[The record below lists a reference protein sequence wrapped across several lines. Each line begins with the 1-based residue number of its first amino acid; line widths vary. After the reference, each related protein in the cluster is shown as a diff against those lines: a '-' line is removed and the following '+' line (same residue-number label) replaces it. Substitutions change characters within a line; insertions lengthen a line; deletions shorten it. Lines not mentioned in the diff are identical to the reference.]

1 MSKDKVK
8 KFGDLAY
15 EYIRKK
21 LIKPGKGGITSL
33 PTDKEITDEML
44 VMFENLREAGYN
56 VTNIGKEVKNADDL
70 GFLINRIEQAKINQA
85 KEFSDAADALET
97 IQYKLNNNI
106 PLNPDDQKK
115 LLGKGFTTASEAFQ
129 GFKPKII
136 QGGKREVIQ
145 PKNAKQDVIAANE
158 NLAGGANYAKGD
170 TKYNADILA
179 EEIAKS
185 RGIDVDNIPVKD
197 KIKLYGEAYDYL
209 TEFNRLNKLPKKEGI
224 KSLDLAKELE
234 ELTNKNLK
242 ERGLGEIKLGDKLP
256 EPKKKKPAVDPELQK
271 SEDTKKMI
279 KDFEERNERALED
292 FVDDAGGTK
301 EGVEFDDEPF
311 DAAEGGRA
319 LMFKGGISKL
329 IQKFKGKTK
338 DKKAGDKIYG
348 VGGEEI
354 DVADFKK
361 SLGLDEATDKKGM
374 EDLEKKLQ
382 MIIGKDRTKHNMGG
396 IARVGM
402 VKGGGLFKFLSE
414 NSPLQAYKKYLKS
427 VKERAQKDDIGLVP
441 EMLALSSAGILGNRA
456 LQRKLKSMDPREE
469 EKKDKKAMGGRIG
482 FKEGGGMTRRTFLK
496 LLGGLASIPLVG
508 KFLKPAA
515 KATKAV
521 EVASKSS
528 GVPAYFPKLVE
539 KIQLLGDDVSKTRA
553 TGERQ
558 IVKEYK
564 GYELTEEM
572 DTGKL
577 TIKRDNYTSEEY
589 LQFEPGGQY
598 YDETRK
604 KVIKYPDEYEEVT
617 VKPDYEGKMKDVD
630 YGLDS
635 YDEIL
640 REVGET
646 KVKKASGGLAY
657 MMGE

>member
-1 MSKDKVK
+1 MSKDKIK

-15 EYIRKK
+15 EYIRKQ

-33 PTDKEITDEML
+33 PTEKEITNEML
-44 VMFENLREAGYN
+44 QMFEKLRGAGYN

-70 GFLINRIEQAKINQA
+70 GFLINRIDQAEINQA
-85 KEFSDAADALET
+85 KEFSDAAEALET

-115 LLGKGFTTASEAFQ
+115 LLGSGYKTNLKSEAFQ

-136 QGGKREVIQ
+136 EGG
-145 PKNAKQDVIAANE
+145 
-158 NLAGGANYAKGD
+158 
-170 TKYNADILA
+170 
-179 EEIAKS
+179 
-185 RGIDVDNIPVKD
+185 
-197 KIKLYGEAYDYL
+197 
-209 TEFNRLNKLPKKEGI
+209 KKEGI
-224 KSLDLAKELE
+224 EQLLQEGKITKGTA
-234 ELTNKNLK
+234 
-242 ERGLGEIKLGDKLP
+242 
-256 EPKKKKPAVDPELQK
+256 PKTKQTKPAVDPELQK
-271 SEDTKKMI
+271 SEDRKKMI
-279 KDFEERNERALED
+279 EDFKKRNDMEDRAIED
-292 FVDDAGGTK
+292 FVDDAGG
-301 EGVEFDDEPF
+301 VDPDDPRGIDDFIKGPEPDDF
-311 DAAEGGRA
+311 DAA
-319 LMFKGGISKL
+319 
-329 IQKFKGKTK
+329 Q
-338 DKKAGDKIYG
+338 
-348 VGGEEI
+348 
-354 DVADFKK
+354 
-361 SLGLDEATDKKGM
+361 
-374 EDLEKKLQ
+374 
-382 MIIGKDRTKHNMGG
+382 GG

-515 KATKAV
+515 KASKAV

-539 KIQLLGDDVSKTRA
+539 KIQLLGDDVTRTRA

-577 TIKRDNYTSEEY
+577 TIKRDNYVSEEY

>member
-8 KFGDLAY
+8 KFGELAY

-115 LLGKGFTTASEAFQ
+115 LLGSGFKTATEAFQ

-136 QGGKREVIQ
+136 QGGKQVDVKL
-145 PKNAKQDVIAANE
+145 PKSAKKDMLE
-158 NLAGGANYAKGD
+158 SYDNLFLKGED
-170 TKYNADILA
+170 TKYDADVLATDLA
-179 EEIAKS
+179 ER
-185 RGIDVDNIPVKD
+185 RGF
-197 KIKLYGEAYDYL
+197 IKEGQDSTDMDQKKYSDLYSEAYSFL
-209 TEFNRLNKLPKKEGI
+209 TELRFLNRPPRKQSKESTVKNVAEAMFGPIGKKEEGI

-271 SEDTKKMI
+271 SEDLKKEF
-279 KDFEERNERALED
+279 KDFEDRNP
-292 FVDDAGGTK
+292 
-301 EGVEFDDEPF
+301 DEK
-311 DAAEGGRA
+311 AMGGR
-319 LMFKGGISKL
+319 I
-329 IQKFKGKTK
+329 
-338 DKKAGDKIYG
+338 
-348 VGGEEI
+348 
-354 DVADFKK
+354 
-361 SLGLDEATDKKGM
+361 
-374 EDLEKKLQ
+374 
-382 MIIGKDRTKHNMGG
+382 
-396 IARVGM
+396 GM
-402 VKGGGLFKFLSE
+402 VKGGGILKFLSE
-414 NSPLQAYKKYLKS
+414 NNPIQAYKKYLES
-427 VKERAQKDDIGLVP
+427 VKRRSIEGDFKSLAP
-441 EMLALSSAGILGNRA
+441 ELGAISAGGILVNRKMKSILEEGNE
-456 LQRKLKSMDPREE
+456 LQKERFLKDYIEELNNDP
-469 EKKDKKAMGGRIG
+469 KYKDRPELKDKMIENYTESLFGEKKAMGGRIG

-515 KATKAV
+515 K
-521 EVASKSS
+521 VAKTAEIAKQG
-528 GVPAYFPKLVE
+528 GVPAYFPKLVD
-539 KIQLLGDDVSKTRA
+539 KIKLLGDDVTDTAA
-553 TGERQ
+553 TVERQ
-558 IVKEYK
+558 RVIDYK
-564 GYELTEEM
+564 DYTLTE
-572 DTGKL
+572 DISTGAI
-577 TIKRDNYTSEEY
+577 TIDKRTE
-589 LQFEPGGQY
+589 GGGMFRVG
-598 YDETRK
+598 DE
-604 KVIKYPDEYEEVT
+604 IEYESGIVREERMEYTPPETIIGKDNKPVKVPAQYEEIT
-617 VKPDYEGKMKDVD
+617 VKPDFEGKMKDVD
-630 YGLDS
+630 FGLDS

-640 REVGET
+640 KEVGES
-646 KVKKASGGLAY
+646 KIKKSGGGLAY

>member
-8 KFGDLAY
+8 KFGQLAY

-33 PTDKEITDEML
+33 PTDKEITNEML

-70 GFLINRIEQAKINQA
+70 KFLVNRIEQAKINQA
-85 KEFSDAADALET
+85 KEFSDAAEALDT
-97 IQYKLNNNI
+97 IQFKLNNNI

-115 LLGKGFTTASEAFQ
+115 LLGKGFKTTTEAFQ

-136 QGGKREVIQ
+136 QGG
-145 PKNAKQDVIAANE
+145 
-158 NLAGGANYAKGD
+158 
-170 TKYNADILA
+170 
-179 EEIAKS
+179 
-185 RGIDVDNIPVKD
+185 
-197 KIKLYGEAYDYL
+197 
-209 TEFNRLNKLPKKEGI
+209 KKEGI

-292 FVDDAGGTK
+292 VVDDAGGTK

-311 DAAEGGRA
+311 DAA
-319 LMFKGGISKL
+319 K
-329 IQKFKGKTK
+329 
-338 DKKAGDKIYG
+338 
-348 VGGEEI
+348 
-354 DVADFKK
+354 
-361 SLGLDEATDKKGM
+361 
-374 EDLEKKLQ
+374 
-382 MIIGKDRTKHNMGG
+382 GG

-402 VKGGGLFKFLSE
+402 FKGGKLFKFLSE

-427 VKERAQKDDIGLVP
+427 VKKRAQKDDIGLVP

-456 LQRKLKSMDPREE
+456 LQRKLKSMGPREE
-469 EKKDKKAMGGRIG
+469 EEKDKKAMGGRIG
-482 FKEGGGMTRRTFLK
+482 FEKGGMTRRTFLK

-515 KATKAV
+515 KVAKTA
-521 EVASKSS
+521 EVAKSS

-539 KIQLLGDDVSKTRA
+539 KIKLLGDDITPIAA
-553 TGERQ
+553 TQERQ
-558 IVKEYK
+558 AVTKYKDFRMTEDLTTGAIEIEKTNTGMAMAGDEVYEGIASKELIEYTPPETIIGKDGKPVKVPA
-564 GYELTEEM
+564 
-572 DTGKL
+572 
-577 TIKRDNYTSEEY
+577 
-589 LQFEPGGQY
+589 Q
-598 YDETRK
+598 
-604 KVIKYPDEYEEVT
+604 YEET
-617 VKPDYEGKMKDVD
+617 TARPTNMEGDFED
-630 YGLDS
+630 FDDGLES
-635 YDEIL
+635 IDEIL
-640 REVGET
+640 EEVRM
-646 KVKKASGGLAY
+646 KKSGGGLAY

>member
-1 MSKDKVK
+1 MSKEKIK

-70 GFLINRIEQAKINQA
+70 AFLVNRIEQAKINQA
-85 KEFSDAADALET
+85 KEFSDAAEALET

-115 LLGKGFTTASEAFQ
+115 LLGKGFKTASEAFQ
-129 GFKPKII
+129 GFTPKVI
-136 QGGKREVIQ
+136 QGG
-145 PKNAKQDVIAANE
+145 
-158 NLAGGANYAKGD
+158 
-170 TKYNADILA
+170 
-179 EEIAKS
+179 
-185 RGIDVDNIPVKD
+185 
-197 KIKLYGEAYDYL
+197 
-209 TEFNRLNKLPKKEGI
+209 KKEGI

-311 DAAEGGRA
+311 DAA
-319 LMFKGGISKL
+319 
-329 IQKFKGKTK
+329 Q
-338 DKKAGDKIYG
+338 
-348 VGGEEI
+348 
-354 DVADFKK
+354 
-361 SLGLDEATDKKGM
+361 
-374 EDLEKKLQ
+374 
-382 MIIGKDRTKHNMGG
+382 GG

-402 VKGGGLFKFLSE
+402 NVGGRLFKFLSE
-414 NSPLQAYKKYLKS
+414 NNPVQAYKKYLQS
-427 VKERAQKDDIGLVP
+427 VKRRAQEDPGKLFP
-441 EMLALSSAGILGNRA
+441 ELAAVTSGGILVNRKMQRILEEGNE
-456 LQRKLKSMDPREE
+456 LQKERFLEKFKEDIEKDPFYKDRPELKDKAIANYTESLFGE
-469 EKKDKKAMGGRIG
+469 KKAMGGRIG

-539 KIQLLGDDVSKTRA
+539 KIQLLGDDVSRTRA

-630 YGLDS
+630 YGLDNI
-635 YDEIL
+635 DEIM
-640 REVGET
+640 REVDMIET
-646 KVKKASGGLAY
+646 DYKIAPGGKIRDKKSGGGLAY

>member
-33 PTDKEITDEML
+33 PTDKEITNEML

-85 KEFSDAADALET
+85 KEFSDAAEALET
-97 IQYKLNNNI
+97 IQFKLNNNI

-115 LLGKGFTTASEAFQ
+115 LLGKGFKTSSDAFK
-129 GFKPKII
+129 GFEPKII

-209 TEFNRLNKLPKKEGI
+209 TEFNRLNKSPKKESMVKNVAEAMFGPIGKKEGKEGI
-224 KSLDLAKELE
+224 EQLLE
-234 ELTNKNLK
+234 EGKITK
-242 ERGLGEIKLGDKLP
+242 GTA
-256 EPKKKKPAVDPELQK
+256 PKTKKTKPAVDPELQK
-271 SEDTKKMI
+271 SEDLKKEF
-279 KDFEERNERALED
+279 KDFEDRTEIKDL
-292 FVDDAGGTK
+292 
-301 EGVEFDDEPF
+301 DDEP
-311 DAAEGGRA
+311 D
-319 LMFKGGISKL
+319 
-329 IQKFKGKTK
+329 
-338 DKKAGDKIYG
+338 
-348 VGGEEI
+348 
-354 DVADFKK
+354 
-361 SLGLDEATDKKGM
+361 GLA
-374 EDLEKKLQ
+374 
-382 MIIGKDRTKHNMGG
+382 MGG
-396 IARVGM
+396 IAKTRIGMNVG
-402 VKGGGLFKFLSE
+402 GRLLKFLSE
-414 NSPLQAYKKYLKS
+414 NSPFQAYRKYLKS
-427 VKERAQKDDIGLVP
+427 VKERAQKDPGKLFP
-441 EMLALSSAGILGNRA
+441 ELAAVTSGGILVNRKA
-456 LQRKLKSMDPREE
+456 QRILEGMKEQDNERFLKEFKEDIEKDPFY
-469 EKKDKKAMGGRIG
+469 KDRPELKDKVIADYTESLFGEKKAMGGRIG

-515 KATKAV
+515 K
-521 EVASKSS
+521 VAKTAEIAKQG

-539 KIQLLGDDVSKTRA
+539 KIKLLGDDVTDTAA
-553 TGERQ
+553 TLERQ
-558 IVKEYK
+558 RVIDYK
-564 GYELTEEM
+564 DYTLTEDISTGAITIDKRTEGGGMFRVGDEM
-572 DTGKL
+572 
-577 TIKRDNYTSEEY
+577 
-589 LQFEPGGQY
+589 
-598 YDETRK
+598 
-604 KVIKYPDEYEEVT
+604 EYESGIIREERMEYTPPETIIGKDNKPVKVPAQYEEIT
-617 VKPDYEGKMKDVD
+617 VKPDFEGKMKDVD
-630 YGLDS
+630 FGLDS

-640 REVGET
+640 KEVGES
-646 KVKKASGGLAY
+646 KIKKSGGGLAY